1 MMAINYRTVETII
14 LIGHQA
20 LYLGHRQKYSLLCT
34 NQMQKHG
41 IRFAECSVH
50 LRTDSKCTYSII
62 VEEDAL
68 VTLLDLEGV
77 ICYF

>member
-1 MMAINYRTVETII
+1 
-14 LIGHQA
+14 
-20 LYLGHRQKYSLLCT
+20 
-34 NQMQKHG
+34 MQKHG

-50 LRTDSKCTYSII
+50 LHTDLKCTHSII
-62 VEEDAL
+62 VEEDTL